1 MTDVEPED
9 GPLSALFRRRS
20 GGGNVPAPCPPPE
33 HVQAARMGVLPPAA
47 LALVERHVAECAMCS
62 ALADAL
68 DDVPSA
74 TLSADVQE
82 RLRQKVHAAIAA
94 EPRSGSPRPSRMAI
108 AAAAAILLVGVV
120 SVLVWQRKSPTSED
134 VPSVLQVQ
142 PPAARTGP
150 NADLLWRGSTTSEA
164 DDLERAIQPYSER
177 NFAEAVRRLEDVVRR
192 YPQSALANLH
202 LGASL
207 LMVHQPTEALPALER
222 AEQLSGDPELTA
234 EAGWYVAL
242 ALLGGGE
249 NTRGLQKL
257 ESICRSGTARAE
269 RACAGAR
276 ELRAQE
282 TPRR

>member
-20 GGGNVPAPCPPPE
+20 PEGNVPTLCPPPE

-47 LALVERHVAECAMCS
+47 LAAVERHVAGCAVCS
-62 ALADAL
+62 ALGDAL
-68 DDVPSA
+68 DEVPSS
-74 TLSADVQE
+74 TLTDDAQE
-82 RLRQKVHAAIAA
+82 RLHQRLHATIAA
-94 EPRSGSPRPSRMAI
+94 EQPSGSMRPSRLAI
-108 AAAAAILLVGVV
+108 AAAAAILVAGIV
-120 SVLVWQRKSPTSED
+120 SVLVWQRQSTTSED
-134 VPSVLQVQ
+134 VPSMLQVH

-164 DDLERAIQPYSER
+164 DDLERAIQPYSEK
-177 NFAEAVRRLEDVVRR
+177 NFAEAARRLEDVVRR
-192 YPQSALANLH
+192 HPQSALANLH

-207 LMVHQPTEALPALER
+207 LMVHQPAQALPALER
-222 AEQLSGDPELTA
+222 AEQLSGDPELAA
-234 EAGWYVAL
+234 EAAWYVAL

-249 NTRGLQKL
+249 HSRGLQKL

-269 RACAGAR
+269 RACAGVR